1 MGGASPT
8 KALVSLHTPVA
19 ISIQR
24 RNHIRSPHL
33 PTFRCTLSSP
43 HTPRSARRAVAST
56 LGDLYTKDLCFSVG
70 AGSMLSFLR
79 ATPLAQRAKQWLVRT
94 LFRRP
99 DYEARTCGSA
109 HHGARACGGAATG
122 LGILLPRPPIAGV
135 HGDGSE

>member
-1 MGGASPT
+1 MQSHTQPT
-8 KALVSLHTPVA
+8 LADISLHSVITTHAEICSPSYVA
-19 ISIQR
+19 DG
-24 RNHIRSPHL
+24 
-33 PTFRCTLSSP
+33 RCP
-43 HTPRSARRAVAST
+43 RAVAST